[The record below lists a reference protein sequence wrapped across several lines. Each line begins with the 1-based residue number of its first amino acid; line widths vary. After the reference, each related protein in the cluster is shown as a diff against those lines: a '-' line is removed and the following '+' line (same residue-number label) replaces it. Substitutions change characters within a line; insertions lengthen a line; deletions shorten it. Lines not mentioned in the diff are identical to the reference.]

1 MTAAAETS
9 EIYPISAFI
18 HDLPVTLSTTLARE
32 AGAAAAAAASP
43 PGSISA
49 RRLIII
55 GDVHGLRK
63 SLEAL
68 LAAVEFDK
76 SQGDEVIFVGDLVN
90 KGPDS
95 GAVIDF
101 AARIGARGVRGNH
114 DDAVLRAAQRLKMGP
129 AGDVDDDHDD
139 EDGNQK
145 DKKRRSVSARTAAAL
160 SASQLDY
167 LAALPLLLRITV
179 TPSLPGIGQIVVA
192 HAGLVPRVPLEEQPA
207 HAVMHMRSLRAAEE
221 EGGALVPMEE
231 AGEQGWIAEWD
242 AWQDECA
249 GSVKT
254 MVVFGHDAKR
264 RLQRGKYALGLDT
277 ACVYGGKLSAW
288 VVGAG
293 EARVVQVD
301 CVDEV
306 DEVRGS

>member
-1 MTAAAETS
+1 MTAATETS

-32 AGAAAAAAASP
+32 AAAGPPPAA
-43 PGSISA
+43 GSISA

-68 LAAVEFDK
+68 LAAVGFDK
-76 SQGDEVIFVGDLVN
+76 SQGDEVIFVGDLVS

-129 AGDVDDDHDD
+129 AGDDDDDD
-139 EDGNQK
+139 DGNQK

-221 EGGALVPMEE
+221 GGLVPMEE

-249 GSVKT
+249 GDMKT

-288 VVGAG
+288 VVEAG

-301 CVDEV
+301 CADEV

>member
-32 AGAAAAAAASP
+32 AGAAAASP

-68 LAAVEFDK
+68 LTAVGFDK

-129 AGDVDDDHDD
+129 AGDDDDDG

-167 LAALPLLLRITV
+167 LAALPLLLRVTV
-179 TPSLPGIGQIVVA
+179 TPSLPGIGEIVVA

-207 HAVMHMRSLRAAEE
+207 HAVMHMRSLRAAE
-221 EGGALVPMEE
+221 GGALVPMEE

-249 GSVKT
+249 GNVKT

-264 RLQRGKYALGLDT
+264 RLQRGRYALGLDT

-301 CVDEV
+301 CADEV

>member
-1 MTAAAETS
+1 MTAATETS
-9 EIYPISAFI
+9 EIYPISTFI
-18 HDLPVTLSTTLARE
+18 HDLPVTLSATLPRE
-32 AGAAAAAAASP
+32 AGGAAVAAPPPAPP

-68 LAAVEFDK
+68 LDAVGFDK
-76 SQGDEVIFVGDLVN
+76 SQGDEVIFVGDLVS

-101 AARIGARGVRGNH
+101 AGRIGARGVRGNH
-114 DDAVLRAAQRLKMGP
+114 DDAVLRAAQRLKMG
-129 AGDVDDDHDD
+129 AGHDCHDDDDD
-139 EDGNQK
+139 NDGAAEGAGEDRGG
-145 DKKRRSVSARTAAAL
+145 KKEKKKRSVSARTAAAL
-160 SASQLDY
+160 SDSQLEY
-167 LAALPLLLRITV
+167 LASLPLMVRITA
-179 TPSLPGIGQIVVA
+179 TPSLPGIEQIVVV

-207 HAVMHMRSLRAAEE
+207 HAVMHMRSLRAV
-221 EGGALVPMEE
+221 EGCLVPLEE
-231 AGEQGWIAEWD
+231 AGERGWIVEWD
-242 AWQDECA
+242 AWQEECA
-249 GSVKT
+249 GKT

-288 VVGAG
+288 VVEAG
-293 EARVVQVD
+293 
-301 CVDEV
+301 
-306 DEVRGS
+306 RGEGCAG

>member
-1 MTAAAETS
+1 MTAATEKS

-32 AGAAAAAAASP
+32 AGAAAAAAAS

-76 SQGDEVIFVGDLVN
+76 SQGDEVIFVGDLVS

-114 DDAVLRAAQRLKMGP
+114 DDAVLRAAQRLKMG
-129 AGDVDDDHDD
+129 AGDDDNNNND
-139 EDGNQK
+139 DGNQK
-145 DKKRRSVSARTAAAL
+145 EKKRRSVSARTAAAL

-179 TPSLPGIGQIVVA
+179 TPSLPGIERIVVA

-221 EGGALVPMEE
+221 GALVPMEE

-249 GSVKT
+249 GDMKT

-264 RLQRGKYALGLDT
+264 RLQRSKYALGLDT

-301 CVDEV
+301 CADEV